1 MINPSN
7 AINVNPKEIPVI
19 KGTGKNFLFDK
30 RLRILLKITVGRVM
44 RTSTEITKCQ
54 TRDVDT
60 KTCSI
65 AVKGSSKNWE
75 SWKPFSASGIEIP
88 SDIPSINKPR
98 ILSMKI

>member
-1 MINPSN
+1 MINPRN

-30 RLRILLKITVGRVM
+30 RLRILLKITVGSVI
-44 RTSTEITKCQ
+44 RTSIEITKCQ

-65 AVKGSSKNWE
+65 AVNGSSNNWE
-75 SWKPFSASGIEIP
+75 S
-88 SDIPSINKPR
+88 
-98 ILSMKI
+98 